1 MFGQL
6 TLEKYAWG
14 KKNTAKKVFSEVF
27 QTSFLLKL
35 NSKDMDRCIDWK
47 KKLST
52 DQESDIRI
60 IKYKTSCQ
68 KIDNKGNS

>member
-1 MFGQL
+1 
-6 TLEKYAWG
+6 
-14 KKNTAKKVFSEVF
+14 
-27 QTSFLLKL
+27 
-35 NSKDMDRCIDWK
+35 MDRCIDWK

-68 KIDNKGNS
+68 KIDNKDMLLTFRTFNLELLFKPQSSTKS